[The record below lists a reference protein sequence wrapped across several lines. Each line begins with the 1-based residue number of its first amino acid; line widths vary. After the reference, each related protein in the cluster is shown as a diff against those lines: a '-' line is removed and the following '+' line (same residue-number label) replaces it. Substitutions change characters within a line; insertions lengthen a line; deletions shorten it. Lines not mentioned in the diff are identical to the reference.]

1 MNSGSYSRPVIGLED
16 AFGSRARQLRLLQSR
31 VLEIYE
37 EAGYEE
43 VIPPLVERPESLNCG
58 GTGQFLADQTLIFS
72 DPAGAGLL
80 AIRPDITPQVARI
93 AATRLQ
99 DVAVPKLCYSGPVML
114 ARPES
119 RTGSR
124 QQWQT
129 GIELLGEA
137 GQQADVEVM
146 HLAALSM
153 HAAGFDAP
161 LLQVGH
167 LGILRTLVGEQ
178 ASLEEWVEVMA
189 RRSPEDMRRYLAR
202 EALSEAVAQALLE
215 MASCH
220 ADREWLSANLTRLG
234 DGFEKAGTVLL
245 RLVDE
250 VERRLSGEVKVQLD
264 AAVMPRFLYHSG
276 IVFAGFAAGA
286 PQALLHGGR
295 YDTLMQGHGRDMPAT
310 GFSFDLWAWLDAGA
324 KLSRS

>member
-1 MNSGSYSRPVIGLED
+1 MNNNYSRPVIGLED
-16 AFGSRARQLRLLQSR
+16 AFGTRAKQLRLLQMR
-31 VLEIYE
+31 LLELYE
-37 EAGYEE
+37 EAGYQE

-58 GTGQFLADQTLIFS
+58 GTGQFLADQTLVFS

-80 AIRPDITPQVARI
+80 GIRPDITPQVARI

-114 ARPES
+114 SRPDS

-137 GQQADVEVM
+137 GKEADVEVM

-153 HAAGFDAP
+153 HAAGFEGP

-167 LGILRTLVGEQ
+167 LGILRALVSGGDGP
-178 ASLEEWVEVMA
+178 LDRWVGMMM
-189 RRSPEDMRRYLAR
+189 RRSPEDTHRCLAG
-202 EALSEAVAQALLE
+202 ESFSEPVAQALLE
-215 MASCH
+215 MASGD
-220 ADREWLSANLTRLG
+220 ADREWLETNLNRLG
-234 DGFEKAGTVLL
+234 DEFEHAGTTLL
-245 RLVDE
+245 HLVE
-250 VERRLSGEVKVQLD
+250 AVESRLSGEVKVQLD